1 MATRSVVLDTET
13 TGMPVTDGHRIIEI
27 GCVELIGRRLT
38 GRHFHVYLQP
48 DRESDEGA
56 IGVHGITNEFLVGKP
71 RFNEVA
77 DEFFEFIKG
86 AQLII
91 HNAAFDVGFINNEF
105 ALMGQRDRA
114 DITQHCSILDT
125 LMMARERH
133 PGQRNSLDALCKRYG
148 VDNSGRELHGALL
161 DSEILADVY
170 LTMTGGQTSLSLAG
184 NASDGNG
191 SGDGSDNSAIEIR
204 RLPADRVPA
213 RIIRATE
220 EEFAAHLVR
229 LEIIAKSAG
238 APAMWTQI
246 ARSRSSGLRNILW
259 RGSLLPLGCA
269 AVVCV
274 RLKERPGPLRAPAG
288 ASSLATKAARQ
299 ILL

>member
-1 MATRSVVLDTET
+1 MRSVVLDTET

-27 GCVELIGRRLT
+27 GCVELMGRRLT

-56 IGVHGITNEFLVGKP
+56 IGVHGITDQFLVGKP
-71 RFNEVA
+71 RFGEVA
-77 DEFFEFIKG
+77 DEFFEFIQG

-105 ALMGQRDRA
+105 ALLGQHDRA
-114 DITQHCSILDT
+114 DISQHCGILDT

-133 PGQRNSLDALCKRYG
+133 PGQRNNLDALCKRYG

-184 NASDGNG
+184 NATDGNG
-191 SGDGSDNSAIEIR
+191 SGEGSGNQATEIR
-204 RLPADRVPA
+204 RLPANRAPS
-213 RIIRATE
+213 RIIRASE
-220 EEFAAHLVR
+220 SELAEHLAR
-229 LEIIAKSAG
+229 LEVIAKSAG
-238 APAMWTQI
+238 APALWTQL
-246 ARSRSSGLRNILW
+246 ADAESQ
-259 RGSLLPLGCA
+259 
-269 AVVCV
+269 V
-274 RLKERPGPLRAPAG
+274 R
-288 ASSLATKAARQ
+288 
-299 ILL
+299 

>member
-71 RFNEVA
+71 RFPEVA
-77 DEFFEFIKG
+77 DEFFEFIQG

-105 ALMGQRDRA
+105 ALMGQHERA
-114 DITQHCSILDT
+114 DISQHCSILDT
-125 LMMARERH
+125 LLMARERH

-184 NASDGNG
+184 NASDGEG
-191 SGDGSDNSAIEIR
+191 GASRATEIR
-204 RLPADRVPA
+204 RLPADRQPA
-213 RIIRATE
+213 RIIRASE
-220 EEFAAHLVR
+220 DELAQHMAR
-229 LEIIAKSAG
+229 LEVIAKSAG
-238 APAMWTQI
+238 AP
-246 ARSRSSGLRNILW
+246 SLW
-259 RGSLLPLGCA
+259 QQLTEA
-269 AVVCV
+269 
-274 RLKERPGPLRAPAG
+274 
-288 ASSLATKAARQ
+288 KAQA
-299 ILL
+299 